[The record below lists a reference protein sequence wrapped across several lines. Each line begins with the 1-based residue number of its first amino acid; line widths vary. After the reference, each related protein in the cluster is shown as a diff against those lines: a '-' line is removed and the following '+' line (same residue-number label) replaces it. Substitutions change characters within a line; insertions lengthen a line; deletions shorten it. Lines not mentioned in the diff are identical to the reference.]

1 MILLWT
7 LVFIVLLCLVTFV
20 QTLYL
25 ESLRLRTRENPAL
38 EFFKETLEERLG
50 LDTAPGMLAYSLIKH
65 TLLVVGGGVFI
76 LSSWTPG
83 VPLWRVTVEGLGAG
97 CISLFLGGYALPQ
110 ILYRVTDGQWLLPLV
125 PFLRTLALLVRP
137 VVYLLQ
143 ISESLFKLGG
153 NAEPEEPAT
162 ASEEIE
168 ALIDAGKEEGII
180 EESDRK
186 LIQAAVEF
194 GDKRV
199 REVMT
204 PRPRIV
210 AISAD
215 KTLEELRQLVIHEQ
229 FSRIPVFED
238 TIDHMV
244 GFVHVRDMF
253 ERDREDRNRTAV
265 RSIMRPIVGVP
276 ESKPVSELLNEMRR
290 DGRHIVYVVDE
301 YGNVAGLATLEDCV
315 EEITGEIR
323 DEHEP
328 GHDIERSPDGS
339 ITVAGSF
346 DLDHLADEFG
356 FRPPGGTAATTVGGL
371 VTEWLGLVPP
381 PGGSIAREGLHIE
394 VLAAN
399 EFRVEKV
406 RIRKHEPPPEA

>member
-1 MILLWT
+1 
-7 LVFIVLLCLVTFV
+7 
-20 QTLYL
+20 
-25 ESLRLRTRENPAL
+25 
-38 EFFKETLEERLG
+38 
-50 LDTAPGMLAYSLIKH
+50 
-65 TLLVVGGGVFI
+65 
-76 LSSWTPG
+76 
-83 VPLWRVTVEGLGAG
+83 
-97 CISLFLGGYALPQ
+97 
-110 ILYRVTDGQWLLPLV
+110 LLPLV
-125 PFLRTLALLVRP
+125 PLLRALALLVRP
-137 VVYLLQ
+137 VIYLLKF
-143 ISESLFKLGG
+143 SESLFNLGG
-153 NAEPEEPAT
+153 NSEPEEPVT

-210 AISAD
+210 AIEAG
-215 KTLEELRQLVIHEQ
+215 KTLEELRQLVINEQ
-229 FSRIPVFED
+229 FSRIPVYED
-238 TIDHMV
+238 SIDHML

-253 ERDREDRNRTAV
+253 ERDREERSRTQV

-328 GHDIERSPDGS
+328 GHDIERTPDGAIVVS
-339 ITVAGSF
+339 GSF
-346 DLDHLADEFG
+346 DLDHLAEEFG
-356 FRPPGGTAATTVGGL
+356 FRPAEGTEAATVGGL
-371 VTEWLGLVPP
+371 VTEWLGMVPP
-381 PGGSIAREGLHIE
+381 PGASITREGLHIE
-394 VLAAN
+394 VLAAS

-406 RIRKHEPPPEA
+406 RIRKHEPPAEA

>member
-1 MILLWT
+1 MILPWT
-7 LVFIVLLCLVTFV
+7 LIFVVLLCLVTFV

-25 ESLRLRTRENPAL
+25 ESLRLRTREYPSL
-38 EFFKETLEERLG
+38 EYFKGTLEEKLG
-50 LDTAPGMLAYSLIKH
+50 LETAPGMLAFSLIKH
-65 TLLVVGGGVFI
+65 ALLVFGGGIFVL
-76 LSSWTPG
+76 LSWNPG
-83 VPLWRVTVEGLGAG
+83 APLWRVALEGLGIG
-97 CISLFLGGYALPQ
+97 SLSLFAGGYALPQ
-110 ILYRVTDGQWLLPLV
+110 ILYRATDGQWLLPLV
-125 PFLRTLALLVRP
+125 PFLRFLALLARP
-137 VVYLLQ
+137 IVFLLHF
-143 ISESLFKLGG
+143 SESLFELSGSS
-153 NAEPEEPAT
+153 EPDEPVT
-162 ASEEIE
+162 QSEEIE

-204 PRPRIV
+204 PRRDIV

-215 KTLEELRQLVIHEQ
+215 KTLEELRQVVINEQ
-229 FSRIPVFED
+229 FSRIPVFEG
-238 TIDHMV
+238 TIDRMV

-253 ERDREDRNRTAV
+253 ERDYEDRTETAV
-265 RSIMRPIVGVP
+265 RAIMRPIAGVP

-328 GHDIERSPDGS
+328 GHDVERHADGS
-339 ITVAGSF
+339 IVVSGSF

-356 FRPPGGTAATTVGGL
+356 FHAAEGTEASTVGGL
-371 VTEWLGLVPP
+371 VTEWLGMVPP
-381 PGGSIAREGLHIE
+381 PGATITREGLHIT

-399 EFRVEKV
+399 ELRVEKV
-406 RIRKHEPPPEA
+406 SIRKHEPPTEA